1 MQLAAL
7 AYLRQLAIDHPESSV
22 RSVKLTDV
30 FPLGVTCADGTDT
43 HGGVWFAGRVPDFE
57 VLDQGH
63 GLMEAAK
70 VRYGSVVLTPGV
82 FLPWLKR
89 MLEEDGVRFEKV
101 GEVASL
107 GELMGTYMEHDVLIN
122 ASGLGSTK
130 LQDVKDEKVVS
141 DRTYVTVVKSDI
153 KAAFV
158 KRGVG
163 VYTYI
168 FGRG

>member
-1 MQLAAL
+1 
-7 AYLRQLAIDHPESSV
+7 
-22 RSVKLTDV
+22 
-30 FPLGVTCADGTDT
+30 
-43 HGGVWFAGRVPDFE
+43 
-57 VLDQGH
+57 
-63 GLMEAAK
+63 MEGAK

-107 GELMGTYMEHDVLIN
+107 GELMGTWMEHDVLIN